1 MPRSV
6 KPGLLFGEDGNMQT
20 YLLLGI
26 KARIV
31 RRVLDYTQAQMAQKV
46 GMSLPE
52 YKKLEEAQHAPDS
65 EKTLKLVKGGLG
77 GFSPYDARTRI
88 SAEMVETLLPRGED
102 A

>member
-1 MPRSV
+1 MSRLV
-6 KPGLLFGEDGNMQT
+6 KPEPFFGEDGNMQT

-31 RRVLDYTQAQMAQKV
+31 RGVLKFTQAQMAQKV
-46 GMSLPE
+46 GMTLPE

-65 EKTLKLVKGGLG
+65 EKTLKLVNSGLG
-77 GFSPYDARTRI
+77 GFTPYDARTRI
-88 SAEMVETLLPRGED
+88 SSEVVDLLLPRKED